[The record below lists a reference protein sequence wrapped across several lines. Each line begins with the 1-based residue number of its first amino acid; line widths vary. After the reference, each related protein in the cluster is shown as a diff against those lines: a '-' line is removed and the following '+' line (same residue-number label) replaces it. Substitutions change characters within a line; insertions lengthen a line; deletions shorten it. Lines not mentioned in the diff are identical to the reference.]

1 MPALQINSGTAA
13 QTCRFKAFSISIC
26 ASTRRSRFLA
36 ASMRLRAADFHS
48 VACCSASGSVPT
60 YAAASQ
66 RDQLAER
73 AASFGVLQRR
83 QPSTSNSTLKV
94 LVKVDTPRF
103 LGSVHDPQGTPGAPQ
118 SQEYGPFQGM
128 ARCIWQT
135 QPVPMQRAHFMVEG
149 VHPGLRITRTQITEP
164 GCKGQ
169 EQHKKGC

>member
-1 MPALQINSGTAA
+1 
-13 QTCRFKAFSISIC
+13 
-26 ASTRRSRFLA
+26 
-36 ASMRLRAADFHS
+36 MRLRAADFHS

-149 VHPGLRITRTQITEP
+149 VHPGLRITRAPDHGTGMQRARTTQEGLP
-164 GCKGQ
+164 GQDGNSVPASGPDCA
-169 EQHKKGC
+169 E